1 MTSYV
6 LIAAVE
12 SNKLY
17 RTDSQCFGI
26 EDIPL
31 VFNIQPY
38 MTVPNRREIL
48 PANINIAA
56 PMTDSYG
63 YPGYRKGG
71 TF

>member
-17 RTDSQCFGI
+17 RTDSQCF

-48 PANINIAA
+48 PANINITV
-56 PMTDSYG
+56 PLTDSYG